1 MDIKNLSRPLCNIH
15 TISIVSE
22 KEIVLP
28 PELGNSWVEVY
39 HRKNTKKDQ
48 HRYIAKINTHKWRDE
63 LTFSYRRFLSDMFEI
78 EQSMNI
84 KDCSLSRV
92 DFAFNF
98 LEDNYNELHKLN
110 KCLCLLIG
118 LSHNL
123 MNRYESIDPL
133 TLDKLTVRVQS
144 QYLECENY
152 NKSIQS
158 NHWSPIPN
166 RLELRSKAILK
177 ANKDIPALANDWC
190 KRLDNAV
197 SNYKPLQTLCNEVL
211 IKKWHAEKGEAVKT
225 LSEFLRKYQYN
236 VFNAD
241 QLEEFFCS
249 IGKKPK
255 ASAKSFKRNNSI
267 EFFDENDLR
276 CYVEILKEA
285 VENYFSDGVNRAILA
300 PKNKIQAD
308 EKELITWS
316 FCDAPKSAYALI

>member
-15 TISIVSE
+15 TISIASE

-28 PELGNSWVEVY
+28 PELGNAWVEV
-39 HRKNTKKDQ
+39 Q
-48 HRYIAKINTHKWRDE
+48 HRRDTRNDKNLYIAKINTHRWREE
-63 LTFSYRRFLSDMFEI
+63 LTFSYGRFQSDMFEI

-123 MNRYESIDPL
+123 KNRYESIDPL

-144 QYLECENY
+144 QYYECENY

-158 NHWSPIPN
+158 NYWSPIPN
-166 RLELRSKAILK
+166 RLEVRSKALLGRK
-177 ANKDIPALANDWC
+177 KDIPALAIDWC
-190 KRLDNAV
+190 KNLDKSV
-197 SNYKPLQTLCNEVL
+197 KNYAELQKRCNEVL
-211 IKKWHAEKGEAVKT
+211 IKKWNAEKRDTVKT
-225 LSEFLRKYQYN
+225 LSEFLRKYQN
-236 VFNAD
+236 NIFNTD
-241 QLEEFFCS
+241 QLEEFFCDV
-249 IGKKPK
+249 GKKPK
-255 ASAKSFKRNNSI
+255 ASAKSFRRNNNL
-267 EFFDENDLR
+267 EFFDEDDLR
-276 CYVEILKEA
+276 CYIEILKEA

-316 FCDAPKSAYALI
+316 FPDAPKSAYALI